1 MGKETVWAEPF
12 VVFPWLEKI
21 IIPFTSHA
29 YVLSGIPGVE
39 EKKAAFALKE
49 GFLVRS
55 VGEFADGA
63 GGWIVRIVRRCKE
76 GLGDE
81 FLAMNTKGDG
91 MEVRSR

>member
-12 VVFPWLEKI
+12 VVFPWLEKV
-21 IIPFTSHA
+21 IIPFASQTYA
-29 YVLSGIPGVE
+29 WSGIPGVE
-39 EKKAAFALKE
+39 EKKAAFALME

-63 GGWIVRIVRRCKE
+63 GGWIVRRCND

-81 FLAMNTKGDG
+81 SLAVYTKDDG
-91 MEVRSR
+91 MEIRCR